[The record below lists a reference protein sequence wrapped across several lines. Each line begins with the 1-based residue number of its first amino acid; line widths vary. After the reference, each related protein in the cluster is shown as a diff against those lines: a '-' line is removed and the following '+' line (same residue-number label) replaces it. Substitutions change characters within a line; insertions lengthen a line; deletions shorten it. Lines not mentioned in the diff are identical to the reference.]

1 MCSDGCERVNDCVC
15 VYSYTHERAQAE
27 AGPPLQH
34 CCDSRD
40 AGESYVKGGC
50 VPGAAREPASP
61 PVSLLVVFSPLSGW
75 HLSWVGVLSPLD
87 LAGRHWPWVWTET
100 LRLGHLS
107 NDLSNTG
114 AHRHG

>member
-1 MCSDGCERVNDCVC
+1 MCNDGCERVNDCVS

-40 AGESYVKGGC
+40 AGESCVKGGC

-75 HLSWVGVLSPLD
+75 HLSWVGVHTQPQPPGLGGKA
-87 LAGRHWPWVWTET
+87 LALGVDGNSLAWTPVK
-100 LRLGHLS
+100 
-107 NDLSNTG
+107 
-114 AHRHG
+114 